1 MEEEATISVFVD
13 ESGNLSCARDSSR
26 FYIVS
31 LVVHNQADS
40 IGDLVQGLDAAY
52 AAMGFPNLC
61 FHAGPLIR
69 REDGYEY
76 MSWEL
81 RSRIF
86 SKMMAF
92 ARRAPF
98 RYRCLC
104 IDKRFVSSE
113 AQVLADLK
121 LGIVDFLDT
130 VCHAGK
136 VKVYYDCGQAVL
148 TNLIHDVMSERY
160 GGGWEFA
167 HGVRPSRYRLF
178 QVADLVCT
186 VSLIER
192 RLSECLSMTRSEYA
206 FFGGPRNFKRMVLK
220 PLRRKLV

>member
-1 MEEEATISVFVD
+1 MWRKFFARSGGSSVALDFTMGEEAIISVFVD

-40 IGDLVQGLDAAY
+40 IGDLVQGLDTAY

-92 ARRAPF
+92 ARKAPF
-98 RYRCLC
+98 R
-104 IDKRFVSSE
+104 DSFGDSPHSKFWHNQSEKR
-113 AQVLADLK
+113 
-121 LGIVDFLDT
+121 
-130 VCHAGK
+130 
-136 VKVYYDCGQAVL
+136 
-148 TNLIHDVMSERY
+148 R
-160 GGGWEFA
+160 W
-167 HGVRPSRYRLF
+167 R
-178 QVADLVCT
+178 
-186 VSLIER
+186 
-192 RLSECLSMTRSEYA
+192 
-206 FFGGPRNFKRMVLK
+206 
-220 PLRRKLV
+220 

>member
-1 MEEEATISVFVD
+1 MEEATISVF
-13 ESGNLSCARDSSR
+13 
-26 FYIVS
+26 
-31 LVVHNQADS
+31 
-40 IGDLVQGLDAAY
+40 
-52 AAMGFPNLC
+52 
-61 FHAGPLIR
+61 
-69 REDGYEY
+69 
-76 MSWEL
+76 
-81 RSRIF
+81 
-86 SKMMAF
+86 
-92 ARRAPF
+92 
-98 RYRCLC
+98 
-104 IDKRFVSSE
+104 
-113 AQVLADLK
+113 
-121 LGIVDFLDT
+121 VDFLDT